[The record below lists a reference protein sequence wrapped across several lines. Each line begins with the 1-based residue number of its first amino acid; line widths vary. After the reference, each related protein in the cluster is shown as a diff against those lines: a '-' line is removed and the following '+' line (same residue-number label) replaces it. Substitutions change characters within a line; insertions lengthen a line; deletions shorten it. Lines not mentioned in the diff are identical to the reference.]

1 MKKLSVKRQLL
12 LYFVITLSFALGI
25 IYIQYRSY
33 QYSTELQQDQT
44 EKTNDL
50 NTINQQTQTILQQ
63 LEQYVEEPV
72 EDNHEP
78 LATNLDAFE
87 VYIGQFNQRARDAID
102 VIPLRQY
109 VSNMIRLTRQTII
122 HVDQAP
128 VDIYNQTFREV
139 EQRVQYI
146 EEEIFRLLDK
156 TLTQYQALAE
166 LEARRLEKFNT
177 LVLTLVLLGIV
188 VTLFVALNVSRRITV
203 PLDALTTSAEALA
216 EGDYYI
222 NNVDGGHTKELS
234 VLADSFNLMR
244 YNITEAMREMKEKAR
259 MRELLREMKLKS
271 LQNQIQPHFLFNTLN
286 VISRTAYL
294 EEAKET
300 DQLIHALSGLLRH
313 NIGELDH
320 LTTIEAEVAS
330 VRKYFQIQ
338 AARFGQRFSFQTFI
352 DENCLD
358 SNIPPLTLQPL
369 VENAFIHG
377 IEPLDE
383 QGVII
388 VKVSREKKT
397 MVIEVIDNGIGMD
410 QVKVKRLLD
419 TTQPIVDTK
428 GHSTGLGMT
437 NVKERLRHYYSDM
450 RFDIQSKLNQGT
462 HIKIIL
468 PMTRMEGDKR

>member
-25 IYIQYRSY
+25 IYIQHRSY

-44 EKTNDL
+44 EKTYDL
-50 NTINQQTQTILQQ
+50 NAINQQTQTILQQ

-146 EEEIFRLLDK
+146 EEEIFSLLDK
-156 TLTQYQALAE
+156 TLTQHQTLAE

-222 NNVDGGHTKELS
+222 SNVDGGHTKELS

-294 EEAKET
+294 EEATET

-388 VKVSREKKT
+388 VKVTREEKT

-419 TTQPIVDTK
+419 TTQPIVDAK

-437 NVKERLRHYYSDM
+437 NVKERLRHYYTDM